1 MDRRTFL
8 YLATSAFF
16 AQLVPKSA
24 FGMQSAPK
32 SPKLF
37 RVGKAT
43 SPEYETLVLADAL
56 AFYRDAPSPLTD
68 GGKTP
73 TTNEEFYTRKHAH
86 DEFFGFA
93 KRPLFLIL
101 HTDSGSDIASSV
113 LSLEQRNVFCQF
125 FVGSVNGVPITI
137 QSSYLTQDKIN
148 INGTV
153 KANEINP
160 FAANIQYWSSLNIEI
175 EGSPNKV
182 SVDYIGKAIY
192 LVLTLMIVYKI
203 PISRL
208 VGHLEIPNNN
218 KPDPGHNT
226 LRTIRTEVYKM
237 LFLMGFPEL
246 LDIHNPEEL
255 KAAFDIGKFWQIPAT
270 VNDLGVAR
278 CWIENTERF
287 VNWDDISHLSRDS
300 VVPYQLQV
308 VDQPFEE
315 SYLGFPAF
323 VDWLRLPGKPLSSL
337 RYQSYHPDSTC
348 SFVERYTRFVATDGR
363 LISKSLPLTYGQMQ
377 NLATLFIETEAFENR
392 GEAVSEAI
400 IAFLYVKDVRP
411 EIVAVLKQA
420 YFSHFS
426 EALP

>member
-1 MDRRTFL
+1 
-8 YLATSAFF
+8 
-16 AQLVPKSA
+16 
-24 FGMQSAPK
+24 
-32 SPKLF
+32 
-37 RVGKAT
+37 VGKAT
-43 SPEYETLVLADAL
+43 APGYETLILADAL
-56 AFYRDAPSPLTD
+56 AFYSDAPSPLTD
-68 GGKTP
+68 GGRTP
-73 TTNEEFYTRKHAH
+73 TTNDDFYTRKHAH
-86 DEFFGFA
+86 EEFFGFA
-93 KRPLFLIL
+93 KRPAFLIL
-101 HTDSGSDIASSV
+101 HTDAGSDIASSV

-125 FVGSVNGVPITI
+125 FVGSVNGEPISI
-137 QSSYLTQDKIN
+137 QSSYLTLDKIN
-148 INGTV
+148 VNGTV

-182 SVDYIGKAIY
+182 SVDHIGKAIY

-208 VGHLEIPNNN
+208 IGHLEIPNNN

-237 LFLMGFPEL
+237 LFQMGFSEL
-246 LDIHNPEEL
+246 LDVHSPEDL
-255 KAAFDIGKFWQIPAT
+255 KESFDIGKFWQVPAT
-270 VNDLGVAR
+270 VNEQGVAR

-287 VNWDDISHLSRDS
+287 VNWDDISDISRLS
-300 VVPYQLQV
+300 VLPYQLQV

-315 SYLGFPAF
+315 AYLGFPSF
-323 VDWLRLPGKPLSSL
+323 VDWLRLSGKPLSSAI
-337 RYQSYHPDSTC
+337 YQSYHPDSTC
-348 SFVERYTRFVATDGR
+348 SFVERFTRFVAKDGR

-392 GEAVSEAI
+392 GEALSEAI

-411 EIVAVLKQA
+411 QTVAVLKQA
-420 YFSHFS
+420 YFSRFI